1 MLGADLAHI
10 EIIQAVFADFQFFL
24 KRRSIAGYVTDEKTG
39 KHPKDSKFK

>member
-24 KRRSIAGYVTDEKTG
+24 KRRSIAGYVTD
-39 KHPKDSKFK
+39 PKGEICPRMRDSR